1 MTLVDFIIITS
12 LAVLVVVM
20 TRNEIVNYFKETNQI
35 K

>member
-1 MTLVDFIIITS
+1 MTLVDFILITS

-20 TRNEIVNYFKETNQI
+20 TRNEIIRYFKETNQI

>member
-1 MTLVDFIIITS
+1 MTLVDFILITS

>member
-1 MTLVDFIIITS
+1 MTLVDFILITS

-20 TRNEIVNYFKETNQI
+20 TRKEIDNYFKETNQF

>member
-1 MTLVDFIIITS
+1 MTLVDFILITS

-20 TRNEIVNYFKETNQI
+20 TRNEIIKYFKETNQI

>member
-20 TRNEIVNYFKETNQI
+20 TRNEIIRYFKETNQI

>member
-1 MTLVDFIIITS
+1 MTLVEFIIITS

-20 TRNEIVNYFKETNQI
+20 TRNEIIRYFKETNQI